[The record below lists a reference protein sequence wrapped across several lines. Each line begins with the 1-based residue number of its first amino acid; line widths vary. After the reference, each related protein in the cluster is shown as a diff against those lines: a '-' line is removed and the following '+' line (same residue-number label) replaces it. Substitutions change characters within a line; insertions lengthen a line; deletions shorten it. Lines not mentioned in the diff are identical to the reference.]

1 VFTPPKLVKPPIHP
15 ELKPGEQF
23 CCNTDN
29 PAHYNASNS
38 PFKALKSFRLGN
50 VAYDIYGVQLTG
62 VNALTPVFVA
72 EGEFL
77 DYVAIAAKFPDIN
90 KDFLCE
96 LEDVDIASLF
106 GSLGDDWKYIQKKSL

>member
-29 PAHYNASNS
+29 PAHYTAANS
-38 PFKALKSFRLGN
+38 PFKALKSLRLGD
-50 VAYDIYGVQLTG
+50 VAYTIEGVQLTG
-62 VNALTPVFVA
+62 RNALTPVFVA

-77 DYVAIAAKFPDIN
+77 SYVAITTKFPDVDN
-90 KDFLCE
+90 SFFVE
-96 LEDVDIASLF
+96 LRDDIDIVDIASLF
-106 GSLGDDWKYIQKKSL
+106 GSLAADKP